1 MGGFLPPAERHSSAL
16 LAVFT
21 AVSLLLLVAGER
33 LPAAGLRGVGAW
45 VFAPFDRVVLVLDRV
60 AAAWRENQRLH
71 ERIATLEIENA
82 RLHIAAVENARLRD
96 SLGLPA
102 WSPGRLKA
110 VEILA
115 LAGSPVPTAAT
126 LSAGARQGV
135 HEGDVVVT
143 HNGLLGRVTEVYPSL
158 SRAVLVT
165 DPGSAVACEVESTA
179 VLGMLRRSS
188 VPHPRMV
195 LTGIP
200 MGDTLHLGQ
209 RVLTSGLSR
218 RYPRGIPV
226 GSVARLGRDPSGL
239 TQDVE
244 IELASR
250 LTRLRH
256 GFILVGPAPLELTP

>member
-16 LAVFT
+16 LAIFT

-45 VFAPFDRVVLVLDRV
+45 LFAPFDRVVLVVDRV
-60 AAAWRENQRLH
+60 AAAWRENRRLH
-71 ERIATLEIENA
+71 ERIATLELDNA
-82 RLHIAAVENARLRD
+82 RLRTAAVENARLRD

-102 WSPGRLKA
+102 WTPWRLRA

-115 LAGSPVPTAAT
+115 LSGAPVPTAAT
-126 LSAGARQGV
+126 LSAGRRQGV
-135 HEGDVVVT
+135 REGDVVV
-143 HNGLLGRVTEVYPSL
+143 NRDGLLGRVTEVYPAL

-165 DPGSAVACEVESTA
+165 DPASAVACEVESTG
-179 VLGMLRRSS
+179 VLGVLRRSV
-188 VPHPRMV
+188 VPHPRLV

-200 MGDTLHLGQ
+200 LSDTLRIGQ

-226 GSVARLGRDPSGL
+226 GFVTRLGRDPSGL

-244 IELASR
+244 VALAAQLS
-250 LTRLRH
+250 RLRH
-256 GFILVGPAPLELTP
+256 GFVVAAPGPLEPLP